1 MRTLNRALL
10 TQEEICAL
18 FLPSNPRVGY
28 PGAAC
33 HSGMGQE
40 WALLTRVRNGLL
52 S

>member
-28 PGAAC
+28 PAAAC
-33 HSGMGQE
+33 HSG
-40 WALLTRVRNGLL
+40 ALLTRVRNGLL
-52 S
+52 P